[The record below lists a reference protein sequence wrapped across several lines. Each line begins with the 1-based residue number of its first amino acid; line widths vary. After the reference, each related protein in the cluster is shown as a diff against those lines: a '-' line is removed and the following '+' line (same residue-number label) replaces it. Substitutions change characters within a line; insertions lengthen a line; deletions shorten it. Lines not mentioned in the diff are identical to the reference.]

1 MHAAP
6 AQPQP
11 RGCRHRDDE
20 MARSRWVLVRD
31 LLIFQVKLVLDGMK
45 DIALSPLSFAA
56 AAFDIL
62 LPGSRP
68 GHRFYAVMAVGEK
81 FDRWLNLFGAASAA
95 RADEDGLFGASRA
108 GSPTMLGGLE
118 AFVRG
123 GDLPRGHESGRARS
137 RT

>member
-1 MHAAP
+1 
-6 AQPQP
+6 
-11 RGCRHRDDE
+11 

-31 LLIFQVKLVLDGMK
+31 LFIFQVKLVLDGMK

-68 GHRFYAVMAVGEK
+68 GHRFYTVMAIGEK

-95 RADEDGLFGASRA
+95 RADQDGLFGASRA

-118 AFVRG
+118 AVVRG
-123 GDLPRGHESGRARS
+123 GDVPRSRDSGHARS